1 MAITINARCN
11 EHPRYTAQR
20 KPTADCRA
28 CKNLFMF
35 KHAALLPAGLG
46 GVGGF
51 THDAAGALDP
61 ATMNI
66 WASKA

>member
-1 MAITINARCN
+1 MITINARCN

-20 KPTADCRA
+20 KPIADCKA

-51 THDAAGALDP
+51 TFDAGGALDP
-61 ATMNI
+61 ATMYI
-66 WASKA
+66 WASKT